1 MRKGKSMKLYDL
13 GASIILGISVMY
25 AIGWLA
31 DKAKPA
37 PAPQCMVQATT
48 ADGATVQRWRPC
60 TPDEIKATL

>member
-1 MRKGKSMKLYDL
+1 MKLYDL

-37 PAPQCMVQATT
+37 PSPQCLVQAKLP
-48 ADGATVQRWRPC
+48 DGTPVQRWRDC
-60 TPDEIKATL
+60 TPDEIKATQ

>member
-1 MRKGKSMKLYDL
+1 MKLCDL

-37 PAPQCMVQATT
+37 PAPQCLVHAKLP
-48 ADGATVQRWRPC
+48 DGTPVQRWRDC